1 MKKLI
6 ISAISA
12 AALLFGFASCSGDL
26 HDMNDAPIV
35 EVPTKIVGAVN
46 YDGGNVFSDMV
57 KVDDLTSTYTFI
69 YSAGM
74 SANWGSPSDGVA
86 FKVGYTKDDWN
97 TCWGQG
103 AAGNTTLAN
112 GKGEVIC
119 KVQNSENNIAF
130 AGLTA
135 GKTYKITA
143 KAGISSVTVSIEETA
158 GSAAPAESAPVPYY
172 LDGMYLVGGV
182 FKIDGKD
189 NAWDFSK
196 ENLIW
201 GASTNKKTG
210 VVTYAKDIKA
220 IAASGELGIND
231 SSWENKQLG
240 DGVTIAAGAEEAVAL
255 NGKKPGNFNVTGLTV
270 GKPYRVEISTTPEK
284 VVSIKIY
291 EIAEVTLSFKVKGL
305 KEGDSAWIN
314 GSFWGSTWPQG
325 WPIKG
330 WNKETETENVGDTDK
345 YISAHPAAVADASGV
360 AAFDSKWNIKFVSK
374 LGDKKSWEC
383 KVVYINKGKTWDG
396 EGTVKD
402 SGDNL
407 KFDYDV
413 TADGSYTI
421 VIDAANGWKI
431 SVE

>member
-35 EVPTKIVGAVN
+35 EVPTKIVGAITYN
-46 YDGGNVFSDMV
+46 GENVFSDMV

-74 SANWGSPSDGVA
+74 SKEWGSPSDGVA
-86 FKVGYTKDDWN
+86 FKVGYTKDVWN

-103 AAGNTTLAN
+103 AAGNTTLAG
-112 GKGEVIC
+112 GKGKVIC

-143 KAGISSVTVSIEETA
+143 KAGVSSVTVSIEETA

-172 LDGMYLVGGV
+172 LDGYAVRSLDSGWNVTGANLLYNPTEDKATGNLTY
-182 FKIDGKD
+182 KL
-189 NAWDFSK
+189 DFIAS
-196 ENLIW
+196 
-201 GASTNKKTG
+201 ASTQQL
-210 VVTYAKDIKA
+210 A
-220 IAASGELGIND
+220 IARKEWSEGR
-231 SSWENKQLG
+231 WECSEAKSFA
-240 DGVTIAAGAEEAVAL
+240 VGAEPIFLES
-255 NGKKPGNFNVTGLTV
+255 GKEQHPTVTGLTV
-270 GKPYRVEISTTPEK
+270 GNPYRIYVYTTPEK
-284 VVSIKIY
+284 KVSMKVD
-291 EIAEVTLSFKVKGL
+291 EIAKVTLSFKVKGL
-305 KEGDSAWIN
+305 TEGDSAWIN

-325 WPIKG
+325 WPIVA
-330 WNKETETENVGDTDK
+330 WNEKDAVKTAGF
-345 YISAHPAAVADASGV
+345 ISAHPAAVADASGV
-360 AAFDSKWNIKFVSK
+360 AAFDSKWNTEFVSK
-374 LGDKKSWEC
+374 VGDTKSWEC

-396 EGTVKD
+396 ENTVKD
-402 SGDNL
+402 SGANL
-407 KFDYDV
+407 KFDYKV
-413 TADGSYTI
+413 TAGGSYTI

>member
-35 EVPTKIVGAVN
+35 EVPTKIVGAIT

-74 SANWGSPSDGVA
+74 SKEWGSPSDGVA

-103 AAGNTTLAN
+103 AAGNTTLAD

-143 KAGISSVTVSIEETA
+143 KAGVSSVTVSIEETA

-255 NGKKPGNFNVTGLTV
+255 NGKKAGNFNVTGLTV

-284 VVSIKIY
+284 VISIKIY

-305 KEGDSAWIN
+305 NEGDSAWIN
-314 GSFWGSTWPQG
+314 GSIWGDGWPQG

-330 WNKETETENVGDTDK
+330 WNDNDAEKTAGF
-345 YISAHPAAVADASGV
+345 ISAHPAAVADASGV
-360 AAFDSKWNIKFVSK
+360 ATFDAKWNKTFISK
-374 LGDKKSWEC
+374 IGDTKSWEC
-383 KVVYINKGKTWDG
+383 KVVYIADGASWDG
-396 EGTVKD
+396 TDSVKD

-413 TADGSYTI
+413 TAGGSYTF
-421 VIDAANGWKI
+421 VIDAANGWEI

>member
-35 EVPTKIVGAVN
+35 EVPTKIVGAIN
-46 YDGGNVFSDMV
+46 YDGGDVFSDMV
-57 KVDDLTSTYTFI
+57 KVDELTSTYTFI

-74 SANWGSPSDGVA
+74 SAYWASPSDGVA
-86 FKVGYTKDDWN
+86 FKVGYTENGWS
-97 TCWGQG
+97 TCWGQET
-103 AAGNTTLAN
+103 AGNTPLAD

-119 KVQNSENNIAF
+119 KVQNSDNNIAF

-172 LDGMYLVGGV
+172 LDGMYLVGNV

-189 NAWDFSK
+189 NAFAFST

-210 VVTYAKDIKA
+210 VVTYTKDIKA

-231 SSWENKQLG
+231 SSWNNKQLG
-240 DGVTIAAGAEEAVAL
+240 VGVTIAAGAEEAVAL
-255 NGKKPGNFNVTGLTV
+255 DGTKGNFKVTGLTV
-270 GKPYRVEISTTPEK
+270 GKPYRVEISTTPGK
-284 VVSIKIY
+284 VLSIKIY
-291 EIAEVTLSFKVKGL
+291 EIAEVTLRFKVKGL
-305 KEGDSAWIN
+305 NEGASAWIN
-314 GSFWGSTWPQG
+314 GSMWGDGWPQG
-325 WPIKG
+325 WPIVA
-330 WNKETETENVGDTDK
+330 WNTNDAEKTTGF
-345 YISAHPAAVADASGV
+345 ISAHPAAVADASGV
-360 AAFDSKWNIKFVSK
+360 ATFDSKWNKTFISK
-374 LGDKKSWEC
+374 IGDTKSWEC
-383 KVVYINKGKTWDG
+383 KVVYIEDGASWDG
-396 EGTVKD
+396 EDTVKD
-402 SGDNL
+402 SGGNL
-407 KFDYDV
+407 KFDYNV
-413 TADGSYTI
+413 TAGGSYTF

>member
-35 EVPTKIVGAVN
+35 EVPTKIVGAIS
-46 YDGGNVFSDMV
+46 YDGGDVFSDMV
-57 KVDDLTSTYTFI
+57 KVDELTSTYTFI

-74 SANWGSPSDGVA
+74 SAYWESPSDGVA
-86 FKVGYTKDDWN
+86 FKVGYTENGWS
-97 TCWGQG
+97 TCWGQET
-103 AAGNTTLAN
+103 AGNTLLAD

-189 NAWDFSK
+189 NAFAFST

-210 VVTYAKDIKA
+210 VVTYTKDIKA

-231 SSWENKQLG
+231 SSWNNKQLG
-240 DGVTIAAGAEEAVAL
+240 VGVTIAAGAEEAVAL
-255 NGKKPGNFNVTGLTV
+255 NGTAGNFNVTGLTV

-284 VVSIKIY
+284 VISIKIY

-305 KEGDSAWIN
+305 DEGDSAWIN
-314 GSFWGSTWPQG
+314 GSIWGDGWPQG

-330 WNKETETENVGDTDK
+330 WNDNAEKTAGF
-345 YISAHPAAVADASGV
+345 ISAHPAAVADASGV
-360 AAFDSKWNIKFVSK
+360 ATFDAKWNKTFISK
-374 LGDKKSWEC
+374 IGDTKSWEC
-383 KVVYINKGKTWDG
+383 KVAYIADGASWDG
-396 EGTVKD
+396 KDTVKD
-402 SGDNL
+402 SGGNL
-407 KFDYDV
+407 KFDYNV
-413 TADGSYTI
+413 TAGGSYTF
-421 VIDAANGWKI
+421 VIDAANGWEI

>member
-35 EVPTKIVGAVN
+35 EVPTKIVGAIT
-46 YDGGNVFSDMV
+46 YDGRNVFSDMV
-57 KVDDLTSTYTFI
+57 KVDELTSTYTFI

-74 SANWGSPSDGVA
+74 SKEWGSPSDGVA
-86 FKVGYTKDDWN
+86 FKVGYTKDDWK

-103 AAGNTTLAN
+103 AAGNTTLAD

-143 KAGISSVTVSIEETA
+143 KAGVSSVTVSIEETA

-189 NAWDFSK
+189 NAWDFST

-210 VVTYAKDIKA
+210 VVTYTKDIKA

-231 SSWENKQLG
+231 SSWNNKQLG

-255 NGKKPGNFNVTGLTV
+255 NGTAGNFKVTGLTV

-284 VVSIKIY
+284 VLSIKIY

-305 KEGDSAWIN
+305 NEGDSAWIN
-314 GSFWGSTWPQG
+314 GSIWGDGWPQG
-325 WPIKG
+325 WPIKA
-330 WNKETETENVGDTDK
+330 WNDGDADK
-345 YISAHPAAVADASGV
+345 TAGFISAHPAAVADASGV
-360 AAFDSKWNIKFVSK
+360 ATFDAKWKKTFISKI
-374 LGDKKSWEC
+374 GDTKSWEC
-383 KVVYINKGKTWDG
+383 KVVYIADGASWDG
-396 EGTVKD
+396 DSVND

-407 KFDYDV
+407 KFDYNV
-413 TADGSYTI
+413 TAGGSYTF
-421 VIDAANGWKI
+421 VIDAANGWEI

>member
-35 EVPTKIVGAVN
+35 EVPTKIVGAIT

-57 KVDDLTSTYTFI
+57 KVDELTSTYTFI

-74 SANWGSPSDGVA
+74 SKEWGSPSDGVA

-103 AAGNTTLAN
+103 AAGNTTLAD

-143 KAGISSVTVSIEETA
+143 KAGVSSVTVSIEETA
-158 GSAAPAESAPVPYY
+158 GSAAPVPYY

-189 NAWDFSK
+189 NAFAFST

-231 SSWENKQLG
+231 SSWNNKQLG
-240 DGVTIAAGAEEAVAL
+240 VGVTIAAGAEEAVAL
-255 NGKKPGNFNVTGLTV
+255 NGTAGNFNVTGLTV

-284 VVSIKIY
+284 VLSIKIY

-305 KEGDSAWIN
+305 NEGDSAWIN
-314 GSFWGSTWPQG
+314 GSMWGDGWPQG
-325 WPIKG
+325 WPIVA
-330 WNKETETENVGDTDK
+330 WNSNDAEKTAGF
-345 YISAHPAAVADASGV
+345 ISAHPAAVADASGV
-360 AAFDSKWNIKFVSK
+360 ATFDAKWNKTFISK
-374 LGDKKSWEC
+374 IGDTKSWAC
-383 KVVYINKGKTWDG
+383 KVIYIEDGASWDG
-396 EGTVKD
+396 ADAVKD
-402 SGDNL
+402 SGADL
-407 KFDYDV
+407 KFDYKV
-413 TADGSYTI
+413 TAGGSYTF

>member
-35 EVPTKIVGAVN
+35 EVPTKIVGAIN

-57 KVDDLTSTYTFI
+57 KVDELTSTYTFI

-74 SANWGSPSDGVA
+74 SAYWGSPSDGVA
-86 FKVGYTKDDWN
+86 FKVGYTENGWS
-97 TCWGQG
+97 TCWGQET
-103 AAGNTTLAN
+103 AGNTPLAD

-172 LDGMYLVGGV
+172 LDGMYLVGDV

-189 NAWDFSK
+189 NAFAFST

-210 VVTYAKDIKA
+210 VVTYTKDIKA

-231 SSWENKQLG
+231 SSWNNKQLG
-240 DGVTIAAGAEEAVAL
+240 LGVTIAAGAEEAVAL
-255 NGKKPGNFNVTGLTV
+255 NGTAGNFNVTGLTV

-284 VVSIKIY
+284 VISIKIY
-291 EIAEVTLSFKVKGL
+291 EIAEITLSFKVKGL
-305 KEGDSAWIN
+305 NEGDSAWIN
-314 GSFWGSTWPQG
+314 GSIWGDEWPQG

-330 WNKETETENVGDTDK
+330 WNDNDAKKTAGF
-345 YISAHPAAVADASGV
+345 ISDHPAAVADASGV
-360 AAFDSKWNIKFVSK
+360 ATFDDKWNKTFISK
-374 LGDKKSWEC
+374 IGDTKSWEC
-383 KVVYINKGKTWDG
+383 KVVYIADGASWDG
-396 EGTVKD
+396 EGTVKG

-407 KFDYDV
+407 KFDYNV
-413 TADGSYTI
+413 TAGGSYTF
-421 VIDAANGWKI
+421 VIDAANGWEI

>member
-1 MKKLI
+1 MRKLI

-26 HDMNDAPIV
+26 HDMNDSPIV
-35 EVPTKIVGAVN
+35 EVPTKIVGAIN

-57 KVDDLTSTYTFI
+57 KVDELTSTYTFI

-74 SANWGSPSDGVA
+74 SAYWGSPSDGVA
-86 FKVGYTKDDWN
+86 FKVGYTENGWS
-97 TCWGQG
+97 TCWGQET
-103 AAGNTTLAN
+103 AGNTPLAD

-119 KVQNSENNIAF
+119 KVQSSENNIAF

-189 NAWDFSK
+189 NAFAFST

-210 VVTYAKDIKA
+210 VVTYTKDIKA
-220 IAASGELGIND
+220 IVASGELGIND
-231 SSWENKQLG
+231 SSWNNKQLG
-240 DGVTIAAGAEEAVAL
+240 VGVTIAAGAEEAVAL
-255 NGKKPGNFNVTGLTV
+255 NGTAGNFNVTGLTV

-284 VVSIKIY
+284 VISIKIY
-291 EIAEVTLSFKVKGL
+291 EIAEITLSFKVKGL
-305 KEGDSAWIN
+305 NEGDSAWIN
-314 GSFWGSTWPQG
+314 GSIWGDGWPQG

-330 WNKETETENVGDTDK
+330 WNDNDAEKTAGF
-345 YISAHPAAVADASGV
+345 ISAHPAAVADASGV
-360 AAFDSKWNIKFVSK
+360 ATFDSKWDKTFISK
-374 LGDKKSWEC
+374 IGDTKSWKC
-383 KVVYINKGKTWDG
+383 KVVYIADGASWDG
-396 EGTVKD
+396 DRTVKD
-402 SGDNL
+402 SGAEL
-407 KFDYDV
+407 KFDYNV
-413 TADGSYTI
+413 TAGGSYTF

>member
-35 EVPTKIVGAVN
+35 EVPTKIVGAIN

-57 KVDDLTSTYTFI
+57 KVDELTSTYTFI

-74 SANWGSPSDGVA
+74 SAYWGSPSDGVA
-86 FKVGYTKDDWN
+86 FKVGYTENGWS
-97 TCWGQG
+97 TCWGQET
-103 AAGNTTLAN
+103 AGNTPLAD

-189 NAWDFSK
+189 NAFAFST

-210 VVTYAKDIKA
+210 VVTYTKDIKA

-231 SSWENKQLG
+231 SSWNNKQLG
-240 DGVTIAAGAEEAVAL
+240 VGVTIAAGAEEAVAL
-255 NGKKPGNFNVTGLTV
+255 DGTAGNFKVTGLTV

-284 VVSIKIY
+284 VLSIKIY
-291 EIAEVTLSFKVKGL
+291 EIAEIILSFKVKGL
-305 KEGDSAWIN
+305 NEGDSAWIN
-314 GSFWGSTWPQG
+314 GSIWGDGWPQG
-325 WPIKG
+325 WPIVA
-330 WNKETETENVGDTDK
+330 WNDK
-345 YISAHPAAVADASGV
+345 DAEKTAGFISAHPAAVADSSGV
-360 AAFDSKWNIKFVSK
+360 ATFDAKWNKTFISK
-374 LGDKKSWEC
+374 IDDTKSWEC
-383 KVVYINKGKTWDG
+383 KVVYIADGATWDG
-396 EGTVKD
+396 EGAVKD
-402 SGDNL
+402 SGGNL
-407 KFDYDV
+407 KFDYNV
-413 TADGSYTI
+413 KAGGSYTF
-421 VIDAANGWKI
+421 VIDAANGWEI

>member
-305 KEGDSAWIN
+305 NEGDSAWIN
-314 GSFWGSTWPQG
+314 GSIWGDGWPQG

-330 WNKETETENVGDTDK
+330 WNDNDAKKTAGF
-345 YISAHPAAVADASGV
+345 ISDHPAAVADASGV
-360 AAFDSKWNIKFVSK
+360 ATFDAKWNKTFISK
-374 LGDKKSWEC
+374 IGDTKSWEC
-383 KVVYINKGKTWDG
+383 KVVYIADGASWDG

-407 KFDYDV
+407 KFDYNV
-413 TADGSYTI
+413 TAGGSYTF
-421 VIDAANGWKI
+421 VIDAANGWEI